1 MEFDEV
7 NQNTNL
13 SIGVIEVIPTVAYS
27 TNVTINCNKIYSNCR
42 NAFAI
47 TIRGNSNFNLKE
59 LDVLDHSVV
68 ALELYDIIRKW
79 GLHVLPSRVLHELDV
94 RLNRIASN
102 LEYVNYE
109 K

>member
-1 MEFDEV
+1 MRSEKEIQDEIDCKLKHI
-7 NQNTNL
+7 L
-13 SIGVIEVIPTVAYS
+13 SI
-27 TNVTINCNKIYSNCR
+27 
-42 NAFAI
+42 
-47 TIRGNSNFNLKE
+47 NSNFNLKE

-79 GLHVLPSRVLHELDV
+79 GLHVLPLRVLHELDV

>member
-1 MEFDEV
+1 MKSEKEIQDEIDCKLRHI
-7 NQNTNL
+7 L
-13 SIGVIEVIPTVAYS
+13 SI
-27 TNVTINCNKIYSNCR
+27 
-42 NAFAI
+42 
-47 TIRGNSNFNLKE
+47 NSNFNLKE

-79 GLHVLPSRVLHELDV
+79 GLHVLPLRVLHELDV
-94 RLNRIASN
+94 RLNRIALN

>member
-1 MEFDEV
+1 MKSEKEIQDEIDCKLRHI
-7 NQNTNL
+7 L
-13 SIGVIEVIPTVAYS
+13 SI
-27 TNVTINCNKIYSNCR
+27 
-42 NAFAI
+42 
-47 TIRGNSNFNLKE
+47 NSNFNLKE

-79 GLHVLPSRVLHELDV
+79 GLHVLPLRVLHELDV

>member
-1 MEFDEV
+1 MKSEKEIQDEIDCKLKHI
-7 NQNTNL
+7 L
-13 SIGVIEVIPTVAYS
+13 SI
-27 TNVTINCNKIYSNCR
+27 
-42 NAFAI
+42 
-47 TIRGNSNFNLKE
+47 NSNFNLKE

-79 GLHVLPSRVLHELDV
+79 GLHVLPLRVLHELDV